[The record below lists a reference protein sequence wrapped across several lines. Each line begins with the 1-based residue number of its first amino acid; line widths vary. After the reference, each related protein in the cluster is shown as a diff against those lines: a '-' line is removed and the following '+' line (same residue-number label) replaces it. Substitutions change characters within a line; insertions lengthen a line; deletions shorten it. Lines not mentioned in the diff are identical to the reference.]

1 MRAALVCREGAALTF
16 WLQLILALSLIGLSL
31 STAWLRRDPGH
42 PSVLVTA
49 LWGGLLTMFH
59 LLPHSMYAVSLRT
72 TLLIVAGVVC
82 FWVGCLVVA
91 DAPAQAA
98 QPKRWQSTGLRPAL
112 FWISIAGLPVYCL
125 RALDIADSAGV
136 SELWFVNLRIALT
149 LDSADHIGY
158 GVLAYL
164 VPVAFTSTLVEL
176 AASRSRFLEWRGWL
190 VFASSLV
197 YAVLSS
203 GRTYLIM
210 LLFAI
215 AFILLL
221 QGRVSGRK
229 ILGFGI
235 AGVAVIFFGIGA
247 LANKIVV
254 DAADGANLTPLDSL
268 ALYIFSPLSALDL
281 ALDSDSPL
289 EWGLNVLR
297 SPLAVLNAL
306 GLDATVVPLVKEFV
320 FVPQPTNVYTVFL
333 PYVQDFGVAGA
344 LLAMLLFGA
353 IHTHLFAKAKTR
365 DPRYVIGYSL
375 SIYPLGMQFFQDQYF
390 SLLTT
395 WVLFGGLVALSFR
408 AQLRDRRLM
417 APRSTRSRS
426 DGAGL
431 APQKVAG

>member
-1 MRAALVCREGAALTF
+1 VRAALVGLEGSAMTF
-16 WLQLILALSLIGLSL
+16 WMQLILALSLIGLSL

-49 LWGGLLTMFH
+49 LWGGLLTLFH
-59 LLPHSMYAVSLRT
+59 LLPHSMYSISLRT

-82 FWVGCLVVA
+82 FWVGCLAVPE
-91 DAPAQAA
+91 APVHPAP
-98 QPKRWQSTGLRPAL
+98 PKRWQSTGLRPAL
-112 FWISIAGLPVYCL
+112 FWISLAGLPVYCL

-149 LDSADHIGY
+149 LEGADHIGY

-164 VPVAFTSTLVEL
+164 VPVAFTSTFVEL

-190 VFASSLV
+190 VFLSSLV

-203 GRTYLIM
+203 GRTYLVM
-210 LLFAI
+210 LLFSI

-221 QGRVSGRK
+221 QGRVSGRR

-235 AGVAVIFFGIGA
+235 AGVVVIFFGVGA

-281 ALDSDSPL
+281 ALDKNSSL

-320 FVPQPTNVYTVFL
+320 FVPEPTNVYTVFL
-333 PYVQDFGVAGA
+333 PYVQDFGAAGA
-344 LLAMLLFGA
+344 LLALALFGA
-353 IHTHLFAKAKTR
+353 IHTHLFVRAKSR

-395 WVLFGGLVALSFR
+395 WVLFGGLIALSFR
-408 AQLRDRRLM
+408 AQSQDRRLS
-417 APRSTRSRS
+417 APGRARSRG

-431 APQKVAG
+431 APQQAVG